1 MHGEEYLINRP
12 IIDIDNT
19 IPITLD
25 DSYLE
30 KAIMRLFMLDIERL
44 IQVKVSLAK
53 QFHIQPS
60 EIDKMPVWE
69 YEMFM
74 RILNEEIRAE
84 NEKQEKEYGKYK
96 NIEKKLKHIDSPSQ
110 LSSALRS
117 QQNNMNYPGSGQIS
131 KKI

>member
-1 MHGEEYLINRP
+1 
-12 IIDIDNT
+12 
-19 IPITLD
+19 
-25 DSYLE
+25 
-30 KAIMRLFMLDIERL
+30 MLDIERL

-74 RILNEEIRAE
+74 KVLNEEIRAE

-96 NIEKKLKHIDSPSQ
+96 NIEKKLRHIDSPSQ
-110 LSSALRS
+110 LSNALRS
-117 QQNNMNYPGSGQIS
+117 QQNNMNYPGLGQVS